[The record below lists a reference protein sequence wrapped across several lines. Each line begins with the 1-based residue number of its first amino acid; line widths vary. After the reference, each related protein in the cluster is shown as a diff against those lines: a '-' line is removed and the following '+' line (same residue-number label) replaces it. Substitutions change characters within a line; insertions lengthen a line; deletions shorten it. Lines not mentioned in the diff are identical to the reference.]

1 MTGERA
7 PNRETPAWILTEG
20 GNPVLS
26 YPSAGK
32 PVPFT
37 RQPGNP
43 PRRHSHRRWESSPV
57 FVAAFLPSFSPA
69 GGNPECGL
77 GLDSRGGH
85 ENDGGERPMA
95 IPAVSFPSVI
105 LGASPGI
112 QALLLSRL
120 FFRRHSRALP
130 GNPVLHCEHQP
141 RFPPSAR
148 MTEGEANGHSRVCLS
163 FSVILGA
170 SPGIQVF
177 RGKHQPG
184 FPSRARE

>member
-141 RFPPSAR
+141 GFPPSAR
-148 MTEGEANGHSRVCLS
+148 MTDEKNGGGWLPMLRPAISMNTAQGMTVY
-163 FSVILGA
+163 ILKKRH
-170 SPGIQVF
+170 F
-177 RGKHQPG
+177 
-184 FPSRARE
+184 

>member
-130 GNPVLHCEHQP
+130 GNPVLHCEHQHG
-141 RFPPSAR
+141 FPPSAR
-148 MTEGEANGHSRVCLS
+148 MTDGESGGWWLPMLRPAISMNTAQGMTVY
-163 FSVILGA
+163 ILKKRH
-170 SPGIQVF
+170 F
-177 RGKHQPG
+177 
-184 FPSRARE
+184 